1 MDLQRPSSVVRTFA
15 DFALPDELIVALAEQ
30 GITEPFPIQ
39 VATIEDAL
47 AGRDV
52 LGRGRTGSGKTLA
65 FVLPLLARLA
75 ASDNERRSG
84 APRAVILAPTRELAN
99 QIRDVVAPLA
109 KELRLRYTTV
119 YGGVAYNGQ
128 ITALRNGVDIVV
140 ACPGRMID
148 LMESR
153 HMSLDDVEITVLD
166 EADHMAEL
174 GFLEHVREIL
184 SHTPENGQRL
194 LFSATLDRGIDKL
207 VRQFLHE
214 PATHE
219 VDEEEIPADAMTHH
233 ILHVDNNDRI
243 PVITDLCA
251 APGRSMV
258 FTRTKHGARR
268 LAEQLVK
275 SGVPAVELHG
285 DLSQAKRARNL
296 AAFSSGVADT
306 LVATDIAA
314 RGIHV
319 DNVALVI
326 HADPPA
332 EPKAFLHRSG
342 RTARAGESGVVVTMM
357 TDQQRRGVKRLAR
370 DAGIEATTTRVDAEH
385 DLLSDIAPGERVF
398 REMQNLDT
406 IKPQRHNGEG
416 RTGGRGNGRRQG
428 SGQRR
433 NSSRRSSDR
442 FDDSRDRSE
451 RSRDERGRDERSRD
465 DNERPRRER
474 SERSWGDR
482 NRDRTERNDHRRFS
496 DNRERG
502 PRNDDAPRRDDSSVR
517 DGWKG
522 RSSDGRRPNARRS
535 DGPRPDVRGERRNDG
550 RPGARPGA
558 RNSDRR
564 TDRSSRD
571 DSRGGNGSRGRD
583 TGRGRDAGRGRRQHS
598 R

>member
-1 MDLQRPSSVVRTFA
+1 MDLQRPNSVVRTFA
-15 DFALPDELIVALAEQ
+15 DFSLPDELVVALAHQ

-75 ASDNERRSG
+75 ASDSERRSG

-207 VRQFLHE
+207 VRQFLHD

-219 VDEEEIPADAMTHH
+219 VDEDEIPADAMTHH
-233 ILHVDNNDRI
+233 ILHVNNNDRI

-385 DLLSDIAPGERVF
+385 DLLTDIAPGERVF

-416 RTGGRGNGRRQG
+416 RSGGRGNGRRQG
-428 SGQRR
+428 SGQRPGQ
-433 NSSRRSSDR
+433 RRTGLRRPSDR

-451 RSRDERGRDERSRD
+451 RNRDDRNRDERSRD
-465 DNERPRRER
+465 DSERPRRER

-482 NRDRTERNDHRRFS
+482 DRTERSDGRRFS

-502 PRNDDAPRRDDSSVR
+502 PRNDDSLRRDDFSGRGS
-517 DGWKG
+517 WKG
-522 RSSDGRRPNARRS
+522 RSTDGRRSDGRRGDSRGDS
-535 DGPRPDVRGERRNDG
+535 RGERRNDG

-571 DSRGGNGSRGRD
+571 DSRGRDGS
-583 TGRGRDAGRGRRQHS
+583 RGRDAGRGRRQHS

>member
-15 DFALPDELIVALAEQ
+15 DFTLPDELVVALAHQ

-75 ASDNERRSG
+75 ASDVERRSG

-184 SHTPENGQRL
+184 SKTPEDGQRL

-207 VRQFLHE
+207 VRQFLHD

-219 VDEEEIPADAMTHH
+219 VDEDEIPAEAMTHH
-233 ILHVDNNDRI
+233 ILHVNNNDRI

-370 DAGIEATTTRVDAEH
+370 DAGIEATTTRVDAAHE
-385 DLLSDIAPGERVF
+385 LLADIAPGERVF
-398 REMQNLDT
+398 RDMQDLDS
-406 IKPQRHNGEG
+406 IKPQRHNSDG
-416 RTGGRGNGRRQG
+416 RSGGRGNGRRQG

-433 NSSRRSSDR
+433 NGTRRGASRFDESRPRSDR
-442 FDDSRDRSE
+442 SRDDRSRDDRSRGERTRDDRGRDDRDRPQRDRSE
-451 RSRDERGRDERSRD
+451 SNWNDRNDRGDRGDRNDRG
-465 DNERPRRER
+465 R
-474 SERSWGDR
+474 SER
-482 NRDRTERNDHRRFS
+482 NDDRRF
-496 DNRERG
+496 
-502 PRNDDAPRRDDSSVR
+502 ADS
-517 DGWKG
+517 
-522 RSSDGRRPNARRS
+522 RRS
-535 DGPRPDVRGERRNDG
+535 DGRTERRSDG
-550 RPGARPGA
+550 RPSARPGA
-558 RNSDRR
+558 RRNDRR
-564 TDRSSRD
+564 TERSSRD
-571 DSRGGNGSRGRD
+571 DSRGRDGS
-583 TGRGRDAGRGRRQHS
+583 RGRRQHS